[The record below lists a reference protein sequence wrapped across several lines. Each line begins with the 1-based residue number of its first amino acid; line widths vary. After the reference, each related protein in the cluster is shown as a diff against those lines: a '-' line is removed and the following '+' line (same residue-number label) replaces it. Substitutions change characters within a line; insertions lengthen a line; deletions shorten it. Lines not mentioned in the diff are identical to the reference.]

1 MNIAPIPGKE
11 WRRFGRTARVP
22 VRYRADEGLWRASA
36 AGMAAACTAGA
47 SVGILGAP
55 TGFGTAFD
63 VSAAVLLNAAGMA
76 LSCRLLAWLF
86 RLLDAPVRPVFTGVA
101 AYSATLLT
109 LILFFGEMDFLF
121 AAVVSVLY
129 LGIGAAAGVLV
140 GIWAGTRFGRRTK
153 IAAALGALGVAGAV
167 FFAFGGDIGASIP
180 AWGDA
185 GSDADEA
192 AADGG
197 SYPPPTKTLDAPD
210 PSAPGPYAYR
220 TFTYGSGDD
229 RHRAE
234 FGEDASL
241 LSSSVDGSAYIDGDD
256 WPWLR
261 DRFWGFDEKELPV
274 NGRVWM
280 PEGAGPFP
288 LVLMV
293 HGNHLMEDFS
303 DEGYEYLGEL
313 LASRGYAAVSVDE
326 NFLNYSVWSG
336 IPDQDMK
343 VRAWMLLKHI
353 GQIREYAA
361 DASTPFYGRIDF
373 GRVALLG
380 HSRGGQAVAMAAD
393 PDQWFAAD
401 EGLPDRSAYKIR
413 AVIAIAPTDTAVD
426 DKRALLRDVSY
437 LTLQGASDADVSTFD
452 GERQY
457 ARTSFPSSS
466 AGFKASL
473 YIADANHG
481 QFNTDWGDRDEAPPT
496 GLFLKKPGLSGE
508 EQRQIAKAYV
518 SAFLEA
524 TLRDRQAYT
533 TLFRDYR
540 TGFGF
545 LPDGRYYGRF
555 ENARFLP
562 VARYDE
568 ETGDP
573 AIVSPDARAEA
584 AGMAEWANEEAL
596 DRERRGKGNRGVVL
610 RWGKAGGSYSLRAS
624 APFPAP
630 RAGSDPSGSAGV
642 LAFSMA
648 DLSWELESR
657 EGDEE
662 AVPRV
667 AVVLEDDGGRTARV
681 ALGEVMPVVPA
692 PRTTFTW
699 LGWLEESLEDGKFK
713 EEIEPVFQTY
723 EIPLSLF
730 KKAEPGLATGRI
742 VRATFEFGGDGE
754 EGKVMLDDI
763 GMTE

>member
-1 MNIAPIPGKE
+1 MNIVPIPRRE
-11 WRRFGRTARVP
+11 WRRFGRPARVP
-22 VRYRADEGLWRASA
+22 VRYRADEGLWRAAA

-47 SVGILGAP
+47 GVGILGAP
-55 TGFGTAFD
+55 TGFGAAFD
-63 VSAAVLLNAAGMA
+63 VSAAVLLNAAGMF
-76 LSCRLLAWLF
+76 LSCRLLMWLF

-101 AYSATLLT
+101 AYSAVLLT

-121 AAVVSVLY
+121 AALFSLLY
-129 LGIGAAAGVLV
+129 LGIGAAAGLLI
-140 GIWAGTRFGRRTK
+140 GIWAGKRFGRRPK
-153 IAAALGALGVAGAV
+153 IGAALGALGVAGAL
-167 FFAFGGDIGASIP
+167 FFAFGGDWGAAIP

-197 SYPPPTKTLDAPD
+197 SYPPPAETLNAPD

-229 RHRAE
+229 RHRDE

-241 LSSSVDGSAYIDGDD
+241 LSSPVDGSAYIDGDD

-261 DRFWGFDEKELPV
+261 DKFWGFDEKELPV

-280 PEGAGPFP
+280 PEGDGPFP
-288 LVLMV
+288 LALMV

-303 DEGYEYLGEL
+303 DEGYDYLGEL

-353 GQIREYAA
+353 GQIREYAE

-393 PDQWFAAD
+393 PDEWFAAD

-426 DKRALLRDVSY
+426 NKRASLRDVSY

-457 ARTSFPSSS
+457 ARTSFPSSA

-473 YIADANHG
+473 YIAEANHG
-481 QFNTDWGDRDEAPPT
+481 QFNTDWGDRDEALPT

-524 TLRDRQAYT
+524 TLRDRQAYK

-540 TGFGF
+540 AGLGF

-555 ENARFLP
+555 ESARFLP
-562 VARYDE
+562 IARYE
-568 ETGDP
+568 EGTDDP
-573 AIVSPDARAEA
+573 SIVSPSITAEA

-610 RWGKAGGSYSLRAS
+610 RWGKAGGSYSLRTS
-624 APFPAP
+624 AAFPVP
-630 RAGSDPSGSAGV
+630 RTESDPAGSEGV

-657 EGDEE
+657 EEDEE
-662 AVPRV
+662 AAPRV
-667 AVVLEDDGGRTARV
+667 AVVLEDAGGRTARV
-681 ALGEVMPVVPA
+681 PLSEVMPVVPA

-699 LGWLEESLEDGKFK
+699 LGWLEETLEDGKFK
-713 EEIEPVFQTY
+713 EEIEPAFQTY

-730 KKAEPGLATGRI
+730 RKAEPGLEPGRI